1 MIQHFT
7 HKDIIRKGMPV
18 CSVQFKKELAK
29 YDII

>member
-7 HKDIIRKGMPV
+7 HKDISRKGMLI
-18 CSVQFKKELAK
+18 CSVQFKKELEK